1 MTTKKSV
8 PKKRVAVK
16 TGVSRSKKVAPKK
29 KAAPKRRTTKKV
41 VAVEDLDIHQPAAVP
56 LMMYRRIAVTFTL
69 LVAAALVIVL
79 YLSTVQ
85 AVIHI
90 DSTEEAIT
98 TEFITNV
105 FETPTT
111 ETDIRGVVLSGTLG
125 DTRTFVPTGQ
135 DQQEVEGTAT
145 GTVTIFNNLSTSQP
159 LVATTRFL
167 SPDGVLFRL
176 EDGVTVPSGG
186 SVEASVYAD
195 VDGGSGDIGPTT
207 FTIPGLSAAK
217 QELVY
222 AESLAAFSG
231 GLSYISVVSQEEL
244 DTRTQEMV
252 DALTLDAQTML
263 IAEAGEE
270 LDGVSYDVE
279 ILEQTSTVAAG
290 EEADAYE
297 LTVQVQV
304 SGVFFDQAA
313 LETLALAKLYE
324 GLGQGQEFV
333 GANAEKM
340 TVRVEDVS
348 EAEQH
353 AVVHVTL
360 ASAAVTSETS
370 QALDVGRF
378 IGMTEEE
385 VRDLLVEEG
394 IATGVDVEFFPFW
407 IKTIPRLKDHIYIEI
422 Q

>member
-1 MTTKKSV
+1 MTTKKTV

-16 TGVSRSKKVAPKK
+16 TGGSRTK
-29 KAAPKRRTTKKV
+29 KAAPKKKPAPKKRPKKKV

-85 AVIHI
+85 AVIHV

-98 TEFITNV
+98 TEFVTNV

-111 ETDIRGVVLSGTLG
+111 ETDVRGVVLSGTLG

-135 DQQEVEGTAT
+135 DSQEVLGTAR
-145 GTVTIFNNLSTSQP
+145 GTVTIYNNLSTSQP
-159 LVATTRFL
+159 LVATTRLL
-167 SPDGVLFRL
+167 SPEGVLFRL
-176 EDGVTVPSGG
+176 DEGVTVPSGG

-195 VDGGSGDIGPTT
+195 EEGSAGDIAPTS

-222 AESLAAFSG
+222 AESVTAFTG
-231 GLSYISVVSQEEL
+231 GVSYISVISQEEL
-244 DTRTQEMV
+244 DTRTQELI

-263 IAEAGEE
+263 VSEAGEGLE
-270 LDGVSYDVE
+270 GVSYDVE
-279 ILEQTSTVAAG
+279 ILEQTTSVEAG
-290 EEADAYE
+290 AEADAYE
-297 LTVQVQV
+297 VTVQLKV
-304 SGVFFDQAA
+304 SGVFYDLEA
-313 LETLALAKLYE
+313 LQTLALAKLYE

-333 GANAEKM
+333 GVDTSNM
-340 TVRVEDVS
+340 TVRVEDVN
-348 EAEQH
+348 EAEQQ

-370 QALDVGRF
+370 EALNVGRF

-385 VRDLLVEEG
+385 VRNLLVEEG
-394 IATGVDVEFFPFW
+394 VAEGVDVEFFPFW
-407 IKTIPRLKDHIYIEI
+407 TDTIPRLKDHVYINI